1 MSGNTIL
8 IFFLIFFDFLK
19 MGPTFLKI
27 RQLRFDEFLRPMILK
42 IAKKNITIIN
52 SKKYLNNF
60 INKFT

>member
-8 IFFLIFFDFLK
+8 ILFLIFCDFLK

-27 RQLRFDEFLRPMILK
+27 RQPRLDEFLRPIILK
-42 IAKKNITIIN
+42 IEKKNITMIN
-52 SKKYLNNF
+52 SKKYLNNL